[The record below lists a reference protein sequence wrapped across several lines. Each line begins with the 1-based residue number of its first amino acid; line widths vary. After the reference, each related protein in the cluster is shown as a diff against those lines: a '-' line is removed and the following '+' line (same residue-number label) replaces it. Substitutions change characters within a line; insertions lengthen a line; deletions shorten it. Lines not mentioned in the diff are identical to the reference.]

1 MAPGVALQAAA
12 QQAGGT
18 TLRVAI
24 TQQIDTLNPFIAIFQ
39 SSTELGR
46 LMYEFL
52 TTFDTHNQPTPGLA
66 EKWETSADKLTWTYT
81 IRQGAKWSD
90 GQPITAKDVVFTYN
104 LMMTN
109 ADAATANGNF
119 VANFESV
126 TAPDEHTVVIKTKVP
141 VTTMTAMEVP
151 IVPEHVWASVSDIA
165 TYANDTTPVV
175 GSGPFVLTEYKANE
189 YIKLKA
195 NKDYWR
201 GPAKYDE
208 LQFVYYKNA
217 DAAVQALQKGEVD
230 LVNRLA
236 PAQFDSL
243 KNDPNI
249 VPNQAKGRRFN
260 ELLINPG
267 AATKDGQ
274 PIGDGHPALK
284 DVRVRQ
290 AIAKAIDVTTI
301 VNKVM
306 GGYAEPATG
315 LIPTMWGDYHWQP
328 AAGQERKFDPAAANA
343 DLDAAGYPKGADGT
357 RVGPDGRALTLRL
370 LGHSGRAFDE
380 QTAEYVKRWLSDI
393 GIGVEVQLV
402 SDNQFNETSTAGN
415 FDLQVS
421 TWGSNPDPDYIL
433 SLHTCAQRP
442 NPDGKG
448 GTTDSFFCD
457 AEYDALYAQQSAEF
471 DRTKRAEL
479 VRKMQQRLYEQAPLV
494 MLDYDNALEGYR
506 KDRFDGFQKQPAQ
519 DGVIMAQSSYWGY
532 YSATPVAATSAGAG
546 SSTGL
551 VIGVVV
557 VVVVVLAGGGL
568 LVARRRGSTADER
581 E

>member
-1 MAPGVALQAAA
+1 MADVHRTVDAVWKLESARIVAGL
-12 QQAGGT
+12 T
-18 TLRVAI
+18 
-24 TQQIDTLNPFIAIFQ
+24 
-39 SSTELGR
+39 R
-46 LMYEFL
+46 LVH
-52 TTFDTHNQPTPGLA
+52 DVGLA
-66 EKWETSADKLTWTYT
+66 EELA
-81 IRQGAKWSD
+81 Q
-90 GQPITAKDVVFTYN
+90 
-104 LMMTN
+104 
-109 ADAATANGNF
+109 DAL
-119 VANFESV
+119 VAALEQWPESG
-126 TAPDEHTVVIKTKVP
+126 VP
-141 VTTMTAMEVP
+141 A
-151 IVPEHVWASVSDIA
+151 
-165 TYANDTTPVV
+165 
-175 GSGPFVLTEYKANE
+175 
-189 YIKLKA
+189 
-195 NKDYWR
+195 
-201 GPAKYDE
+201 
-208 LQFVYYKNA
+208 
-217 DAAVQALQKGEVD
+217 
-230 LVNRLA
+230 
-236 PAQFDSL
+236 
-243 KNDPNI
+243 
-249 VPNQAKGRRFN
+249 
-260 ELLINPG
+260 NPG
-267 AATKDGQ
+267 AWLMTT
-274 PIGDGHPALK
+274 
-284 DVRVRQ
+284 
-290 AIAKAIDVTTI
+290 AKRRAIDHIRRAQRLDRKHEQLARELDTRQQDAPDQS
-301 VNKVM
+301 
-306 GGYAEPATG
+306 AEPDAEQNDV
-315 LIPTMWGDYHWQP
+315 LRLMFISCHPVLPTE
-328 AAGQERKFDPAAANA
+328 A
-343 DLDAAGYPKGADGT
+343 
-357 RVGPDGRALTLRL
+357 RVALTLRL